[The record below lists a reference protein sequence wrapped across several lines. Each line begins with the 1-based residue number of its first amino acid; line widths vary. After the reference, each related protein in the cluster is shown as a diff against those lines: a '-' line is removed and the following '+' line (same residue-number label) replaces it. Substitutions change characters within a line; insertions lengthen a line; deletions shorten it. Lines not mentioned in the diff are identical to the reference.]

1 MNLEDPQK
9 RTSQLEEREKTER
22 AIDDLLLVDGTEEF
36 QSRFEFS
43 FWVVGLDDGG
53 NHCDVNILGA
63 NVVSR

>member
-1 MNLEDPQK
+1 MNLQDTKQTNSQRK
-9 RTSQLEEREKTER
+9 GGDDRTSGGN
-22 AIDDLLLVDGTEEF
+22 LLLVNGTKEF

-63 NVVSR
+63 DVVS